1 MSKPNIYPVKPD
13 FAATAHLNSDQYH
26 AMYQASVSQPE
37 MFWNVQA
44 KNYLTWDQQWT
55 NVCEYDFKQG
65 QASWFNGG
73 KLNVTTNCI
82 DRHLADRANQTAI
95 IWEGDEPDQQKL
107 ISYAEL
113 HEAVCRLAK
122 A

>member
-13 FAATAHLNSDQYH
+13 FAATAHLNSDQYQ

-37 MFWNVQA
+37 IFWNVQA

-73 KLNVTTNCI
+73 KLNLYLIGNMTKLSLHILNSSLQSICKCI
-82 DRHLADRANQTAI
+82 
-95 IWEGDEPDQQKL
+95 
-107 ISYAEL
+107 
-113 HEAVCRLAK
+113 
-122 A
+122 